1 MSYHRKSQQK
11 ALRGAVGTVQ
21 RAADLDVEV
30 PRCTRELGFSS
41 HSSSAGTCI
50 VPPMSWVPAGSFVMG
65 SDRTV
70 DPKAYRDETPQHEA
84 RTIAFCMGTYPVTVA
99 EYALAVQQ
107 GVAAEP
113 RDFKGITWRGQLRS
127 PDHPVTS
134 ISWVD
139 AVAYCLWLGELMGA
153 QCRLATEAEWEKA
166 ARGTDGHVYPWGM
179 DWDRELANT
188 PDGGPGRTV
197 AIGDYPDAAS
207 PYGVHDMIG
216 NVWEWCNSIYR
227 PYPYSAEDG
236 REEFSLNDTRVL
248 RGSAWYCV
256 PYNARAACRGLGY
269 SGLYLGGGFR
279 VVFPGLS
286 APPPSSVGSVGSI
299 DIAADGG
306 KEP

>member
-134 ISWVD
+134 ISWLMRSPTACGSASSWARSVG
-139 AVAYCLWLGELMGA
+139 WLRRRNGRRPRGEL
-153 QCRLATEAEWEKA
+153 T
-166 ARGTDGHVYPWGM
+166 GTS
-179 DWDRELANT
+179 T
-188 PDGGPGRTV
+188 PGGWTG
-197 AIGDYPDAAS
+197 
-207 PYGVHDMIG
+207 IG
-216 NVWEWCNSIYR
+216 NSRIRQTVGLAGPWRSATIRTR
-227 PYPYSAEDG
+227 PALTEC
-236 REEFSLNDTRVL
+236 TT
-248 RGSAWYCV
+248 
-256 PYNARAACRGLGY
+256 
-269 SGLYLGGGFR
+269 
-279 VVFPGLS
+279 
-286 APPPSSVGSVGSI
+286 
-299 DIAADGG
+299 
-306 KEP
+306 